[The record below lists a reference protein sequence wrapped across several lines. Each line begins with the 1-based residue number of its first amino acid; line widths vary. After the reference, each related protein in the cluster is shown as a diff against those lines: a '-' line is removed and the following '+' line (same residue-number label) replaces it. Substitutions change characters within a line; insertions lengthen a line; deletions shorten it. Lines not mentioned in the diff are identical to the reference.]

1 MQHSKQEENQ
11 DTHALNRGLD
21 AIQDLDRFVEIA
33 WQGLGIAENALRIAK
48 TLADPKYRRRAEA
61 HDLTIEEEKNASKL
75 EAFAAEQKPDFPFLH
90 SLAAFRLWAIL
101 ETTADDLVL
110 ERLREDQSLWRKP
123 IFMSIEGS
131 LVQFTFASPTEQ
143 TEMLVTR
150 LKQKLGAQLKIGVGR
165 FEALFEAVDIA
176 GEVADLPRKVLLELS
191 EVRNV
196 TAHRNG
202 RADARFLERCP
213 WYEIDKG
220 ETVRVTHPDFVG
232 YKTAAHWY
240 LVELFRRLAVSSS
253 EQQRM
258 LELREFLH
266 NRLSELKIHPVH

>member
-1 MQHSKQEENQ
+1 M
-11 DTHALNRGLD
+11 
-21 AIQDLDRFVEIA
+21 
-33 WQGLGIAENALRIAK
+33 RIAK
-48 TLADPKYRRRAEA
+48 TLADPKYRLRADA

-110 ERLREDQSLWRKP
+110 ERLREDQDLWRKP

-131 LVQFTFASPTEQ
+131 LVQFTFALPTEQ

-150 LKQKLGAQLKIGVGR
+150 LKQKLGAPLKIGVGR

-196 TAHRNG
+196 TAHKNG
-202 RADARFLERCP
+202 RADARFLEKCP
-213 WYEIDKG
+213 WYEVDKG
-220 ETVRVTHPDFVG
+220 EMIRVTHPDFVR

-240 LVELFRRLAVSSS
+240 LVELFRRLAESSS

-258 LELREFLH
+258 LDLREFLH
-266 NRLSELKIHPVH
+266 NRLSELEIHPAH